1 MSRTTIQCDV
11 CGRETILQ
19 NLQPGRK
26 VFCLHCG
33 HKIMNSYQPG
43 AEIISTPN
51 DTSLQNNDSAENS
64 EPVENNSPEPEWMS
78 EPYIRINWN
87 RIGYSI
93 KKLWDC
99 IKQCAVNYWSAI
111 QKTLKRNQSVNQ
123 SSNSY
128 PNESDVVPPPPPI
141 PEPVQPESAQPELP
155 FGYVDRRQLRKQ
167 QSFSNA
173 FSDSGAIPASPCA
186 PNYNQQRIDQ
196 SFANTFSDSGAI
208 PASPSAP
215 NYNQQ
220 RIDQSFSSTFSPP
233 NNANSSSTSQQT
245 PEPPTTELKS
255 NQN

>member
-1 MSRTTIQCDV
+1 MSRTTIRCDV
-11 CGRETILQ
+11 CGRETTLQ

-33 HKIMNSYQPG
+33 HKIMDSYQPG

-64 EPVENNSPEPEWMS
+64 EPLENDSPEPEWMS
-78 EPYIRINWN
+78 EPYVRINWN

-99 IKQCAVNYWSAI
+99 IKRCAVNCWSAI
-111 QKTLKRNQSVNQ
+111 QKTLKRNQSDNQ
-123 SSNSY
+123 SSNRY

-141 PEPVQPESAQPELP
+141 PEPVQPEPAQPELP

-196 SFANTFSDSGAI
+196 SFSN
-208 PASPSAP
+208 
-215 NYNQQ
+215 
-220 RIDQSFSSTFSPP
+220 TFSPP

-245 PEPPTTELKS
+245 SEPPTTELKS